1 MRRQATT
8 EVVNSFGLSVR
19 KACDLTGMN
28 RSTYRYQAKPAGDDE
43 LRLKIKT
50 LAGKHTKYGCQM
62 ILFKLRQQKLQVNHK
77 RVERIYREEDLQLPK
92 RRRRQKTGSVTRVEP
107 EPVTAPNEEWAMDFV
122 SETLFDGGRF
132 RVFTL
137 IDIYTRQSLQ
147 IQSRRSMS
155 GLLVTQFLDQAIVEY
170 DKPKR
175 IRCDNGPE
183 FIGKELDQ
191 WCYQN
196 GVDLHFIKPGTPTE
210 NCYIESFNGTFRDEC
225 LNTNWFLS
233 IHEAGMIIEKWRREY
248 NEERPHSSLGGLT
261 PREFAMTL
269 NEESTFAVG

>member
-1 MRRQATT
+1 MRRQATD
-8 EVVNSFGLSVR
+8 EVVDSFGLSVR

-28 RSTYRYQAKPAGDDE
+28 RSSYRYQAKPSTDAD
-43 LRLKIKT
+43 LRFKIKT
-50 LAGKHTKYGCQM
+50 LAGKHTKYGYRM
-62 ILFKLRQQKLQVNHK
+62 IVLKLQQQKIFVNHK
-77 RVERIYREEDLQLPK
+77 RVERIYREEDLQLSK

-107 EPVTAPNEEWAMDFV
+107 EPVTLPNEEWAMDFV
-122 SETLFDGGRF
+122 SDALFDGGRF
-132 RVFTL
+132 RSFTL
-137 IDIYTRQSLQ
+137 IDIHTRQALQ
-147 IQSRRSMS
+147 IQPRRSMS
-155 GLLVTQFLDQAIVEY
+155 GLLVTQFLDQAVVEY
-170 DKPKR
+170 GKPKR

-210 NCYIESFNGTFRDEC
+210 NSYIESFNGTFRDEC

-233 IHEAGMIIEKWRREY
+233 MHEAGMIIEKWRREY

-269 NEESTFAVG
+269 TEESTFAVG